1 MRIFPYP
8 FLVDLSRLDE
18 EGQATIRNVL
28 ANNQKYVSV
37 RELIRGI
44 STQTDYCLI
53 DMATAQIAQLSPE
66 LLPRHV
72 VLDFVKAATRCCHL
86 GVRTFFW
93 TNTITQPCYVG

>member
-86 GVRTFFW
+86 CQTCYHHLSRMLP
-93 TNTITQPCYVG
+93 PCAS